1 MQVEADLSVNL
12 VRIVQALIILFVA
25 ADAIVRSLFR
35 IRAPRGVDAGQPATF
50 TRGWGG

>member
-25 ADAIVRSLFR
+25 ADAIIRLLFR
-35 IRAPRGVDAGQPATF
+35 IRAPRGVDVGEPAVF
-50 TRGWGG
+50 ARGWGG